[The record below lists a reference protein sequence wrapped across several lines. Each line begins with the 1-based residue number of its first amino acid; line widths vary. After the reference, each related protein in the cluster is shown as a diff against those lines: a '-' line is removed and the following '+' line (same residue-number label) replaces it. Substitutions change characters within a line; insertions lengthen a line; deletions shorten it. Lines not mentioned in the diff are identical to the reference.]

1 MKNKK
6 KGVGK
11 RMKLKKLSAKEYIS
25 IFCLLLLPYAIPM
38 KPVIAILVRGLLILP
53 TLFMLVCWSRSG
65 ELGRGSLFGILPLL
79 TYAFLP
85 IFLSSRLFLLIWLL
99 LFLILLCYMLL
110 PFAVPREEEKK
121 SAWDQLPSLML
132 VALFMMLG
140 LLRADRGTY
149 VGNGALILFLIS
161 LALSAV
167 LSVILLA
174 KVLPMIKGIGVKI
187 VAFLLSVFFLSLMT
201 SLLSM
206 TANYALD
213 FHEPVSYDVVIE
225 EKKYERGGRKT
236 PGHYEFGVVVN
247 GEEIEVKIPVSHYN
261 AYEVGDT
268 YTIYYYQGAFGV
280 PFYIAENR

>member
-6 KGVGK
+6 KSVGK

-25 IFCLLLLPYAIPM
+25 IFCLLLLPYAIPT

-53 TLFMLVCWSRSG
+53 TLFTLVCWSR
-65 ELGRGSLFGILPLL
+65 LGDNGQRLLFGIVSLL
-79 TYAFLP
+79 AYAFFP

-110 PFAVPREEEKK
+110 PLAFSHGNKK
-121 SAWDQLPSLML
+121 KAAWEQIPELML

-174 KVLPMIKGIGVKI
+174 KALPMIKGIGVKI
-187 VAFLLSVFFLSLMT
+187 VAFLLSVFLLSLMT

-213 FHEPVSYDVVIE
+213 FHDPVPYSGVIE
-225 EKKYERGGRKT
+225 KKKVESGGRKSL
-236 PGHYEFGVVVN
+236 GYYEFGLDVN
-247 GEEIEVKIPVSHYN
+247 GEKLELKIPSSHYYT
-261 AYEVGDT
+261 YEVGDT

>member
-11 RMKLKKLSAKEYIS
+11 RMKLKKLSAKEFIS
-25 IFCLLLLPYAIPM
+25 ILCLFLMPYVISM

-65 ELGRGSLFGILPLL
+65 ERGRGSLFGILPLL

-110 PFAVPREEEKK
+110 PLAFSHGNKK
-121 SAWDQLPSLML
+121 KAAWEQIPELML
-132 VALFMMLG
+132 VALFMMFG

-161 LALSAV
+161 FALSAV

-174 KVLPMIKGIGVKI
+174 KALPMIKGIGVKI
-187 VAFLLSVFFLSLMT
+187 VAFLLSVFLLSLMT

-213 FHEPVSYDVVIE
+213 FHDPVPYSGVIE
-225 EKKYERGGRKT
+225 KKKVESGGRKSL
-236 PGHYEFGVVVN
+236 GYYEFGLDVN
-247 GEEIEVKIPVSHYN
+247 GEKLELKIPASHYY
-261 AYEVGDT
+261 AYAEGDT